1 MMKKKLSNIIKQL
14 NQEKTPPG
22 GWKKDDTV
30 YNVKPDPIK
39 SIKVYEY
46 NQEGKLVLKEVKK

>member
-1 MMKKKLSNIIKQL
+1 VKKKLSNIIKQL
-14 NQEKTPPG
+14 NQENTPPG

-30 YNVKPDPIK
+30 YNVKPDSIK